1 MQTPQT
7 KECWAPLPK
16 VQLNSLGSLVS
27 VTRSDSHPTMLAGLQ
42 LSNLHRPLDQKA
54 GTRQS
59 AFLPNHTSQPWALGG
74 MDWNFTAQVTYH
86 LWT

>member
-1 MQTPQT
+1 MQSPQT

-27 VTRSDSHPTMLAGLQ
+27 ATRSDSHPALLARLQ
-42 LSNLHRPLDQKA
+42 LGHLHRPLDQKA
-54 GTRQS
+54 VTQQS
-59 AFLPNHTSQPWALGG
+59 AFLLNHKSQPWALRGRN
-74 MDWNFTAQVTYH
+74 WNFTAQVTYH